1 MGPLLSNLHIS
12 LWVANLCGT
21 DAGTSEHFVKE
32 ELTTGVS
39 TKPAT
44 TDGSAPSVP
53 DTTTITSAA
62 LTAAQMHSALQYALL
77 CICRYVK
84 AYKSVHKATADTST
98 LKSML

>member
-1 MGPLLSNLHIS
+1 MLAPWNK
-12 LWVANLCGT
+12 
-21 DAGTSEHFVKE
+21 FVEK

-62 LTAAQMHSALQYALL
+62 LTAAPMNPAYAVHTVEYMLTCHSLRQCAQGY
-77 CICRYVK
+77 
-84 AYKSVHKATADTST
+84 SWQATSILVSRLDST
-98 LKSML
+98 MNVG